1 MPSFPPCWRQ
11 KHHADQTSPL
21 VPNTQKIA
29 VGREACTKYGQKL
42 DDFVMKAA
50 HAASVT
56 IPYMLK
62 TQMRTSMDK
71 DALLIALVRRT
82 ILQRG
87 MIVIAM

>member
-1 MPSFPPCWRQ
+1 
-11 KHHADQTSPL
+11 
-21 VPNTQKIA
+21 
-29 VGREACTKYGQKL
+29 
-42 DDFVMKAA
+42 MKAA
-50 HAASVT
+50 HALWSGEMSVREVRRKRVESRNAHANVT

-82 ILQRG
+82 TLQRG